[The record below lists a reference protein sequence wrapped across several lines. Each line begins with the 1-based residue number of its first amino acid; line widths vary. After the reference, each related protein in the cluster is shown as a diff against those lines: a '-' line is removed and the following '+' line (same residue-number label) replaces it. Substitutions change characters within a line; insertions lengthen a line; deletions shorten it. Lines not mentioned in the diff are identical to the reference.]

1 MVGLITAQSTHVEQP
16 HSEKSENVSRVEDQ
30 ERCDLLDWEYVQN
43 TFVESDLMHIF
54 YDSIPEFTHQ
64 SRVLVTGLRVA
75 FHKGDD
81 LAVRRLVHALKGL
94 SGLLGAK
101 RLQRKLLD
109 FEQLETAHE
118 RCQAEQLL
126 CEIEL
131 TVEQTI
137 TFLTNHFRQGW
148 KLRGES
154 EK

>member
-1 MVGLITAQSTHVEQP
+1 MIGLITAQSTHVQQP
-16 HSEKSENVSRVEDQ
+16 RSGKCENVSRGEDQ
-30 ERCDLLDWEYVQN
+30 EGCDLLDWDYVQN

-54 YDSIPEFTHQ
+54 HDSIPEFTNQ

-81 LAVRRLVHALKGL
+81 SAVRRLVHALKGL

-101 RLQRKLLD
+101 RLQKQLLD
-109 FEQLETAHE
+109 FEQLEIAHE
-118 RCQAEQLL
+118 RCHAEQLL

-137 TFLTNHFRQGW
+137 TLLTDLFSAGM
-148 KLRGES
+148 ETPP
-154 EK
+154 EE